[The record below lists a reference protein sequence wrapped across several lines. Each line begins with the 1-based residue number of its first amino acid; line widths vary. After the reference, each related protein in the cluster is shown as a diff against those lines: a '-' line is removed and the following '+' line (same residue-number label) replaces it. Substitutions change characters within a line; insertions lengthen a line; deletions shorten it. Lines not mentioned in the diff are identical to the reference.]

1 MEMEI
6 TYKDEIESKIST
18 NTDSRSNPT
27 SNSTSNPTS
36 NPTSEQNRTPTPS
49 APPSSPNQQINL
61 VDAIRHF
68 IQTENPYLLIGTP
81 CFGGLL
87 HSGYVKGLTE
97 LCIRFTQLNIPFEII
112 HIGNESLV
120 HRARNGIVAKFM
132 SEPKMTHLMF
142 IDADITFNWLSIIRL
157 LLFNKPL
164 SGGCYPKK
172 NLNWDKLK
180 KVILERPNISYT
192 ETLARSLDYVFNP
205 EYEKINNQFG
215 RQELALNQETNA
227 IASEN
232 ISSMRQVRT
241 FSLEEKI
248 NNQLVI
254 RSEGN
259 FVKVQEI
266 GTGFMMIKKEVF
278 NTLIWKFPELKYRNN
293 VAGYHNNKLSECFY
307 TFFNTVI
314 DPETKIFLSEDYYF
328 CKLWKQ
334 CGGNI
339 WVDLETNLNHT
350 GSMEYTGCISY
361 TIDQI
366 DDLNQDIQ
374 QADALSYQNTT
385 Q

>member
-6 TYKDEIESKIST
+6 TYKDEIESKTST

-27 SNSTSNPTS
+27 SNSTSIPTS
-36 NPTSEQNRTPTPS
+36 NPTSEQNRTPAPS
-49 APPSSPNQQINL
+49 APPPSPNQQINL
-61 VDAIRHF
+61 VDAVRHF

-157 LLFNKPL
+157 LLSNKPL

-180 KVILERPNISYT
+180 KVIRERPNISYT

-205 EYEKINNQFG
+205 EY
-215 RQELALNQETNA
+215 
-227 IASEN
+227 
-232 ISSMRQVRT
+232 
-241 FSLEEKI
+241 EKI

-278 NTLIWKFPELKYRNN
+278 NTLIWRFPELKYRNN
-293 VAGYHNNKLSECFY
+293 VAGYHNNKLAECFY

-374 QADALSYQNTT
+374 QAEALSYQNTT